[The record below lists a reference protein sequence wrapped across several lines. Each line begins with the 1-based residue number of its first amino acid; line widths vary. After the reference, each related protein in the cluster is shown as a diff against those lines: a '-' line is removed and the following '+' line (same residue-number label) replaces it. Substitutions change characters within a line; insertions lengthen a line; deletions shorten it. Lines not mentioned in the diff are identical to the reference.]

1 MHACRAQANRQLTL
15 SLSGTSSLFDDAAVD
30 LSGKTT
36 MFKRLGVLH
45 PVRLIAALLIFTI
58 FGPMD
63 SAFSQSLPNPY
74 RVVDD
79 WAQLPDGRR
88 MGAVG
93 GVTMDPDG
101 KHVWAVIRCDASAP
115 ERFGNECL
123 DSDLDP
129 VVKFDLGG
137 NVVKSFG
144 GGLFIWPHGIDVDR
158 DGNVWVTD
166 AVAAKRTPKG
176 TRGHQV
182 IKFSPNGKVLMTLGT
197 PGVPGVGRDSFNAPS
212 DVVVADNGDIFV
224 ADGHADDTNNRIVK
238 FSSDGKFIKAW
249 GKTGY
254 APGEFRTLHALAI
267 DARGRLFVADRS
279 NNRIQL
285 FDQEGNFLA
294 IWTQFG
300 RPSGIFFDQHD
311 RIYVA
316 DSESDNVQNPGWEMG
331 IRIGDAETGWVHAFV
346 LYPWGDPNVIAGN
359 GAEFVT
365 VDSAG
370 NLYAGE
376 PKPRNLQKYVRVRP

>member
-1 MHACRAQANRQLTL
+1 MNL
-15 SLSGTSSLFDDAAVD
+15 SLRDTSSMFDNAVVL
-30 LSGKTT
+30 LSGKAA
-36 MFKRLGVLH
+36 MFNQPSVLH
-45 PVRLIAALLIFTI
+45 PAVLIAALLIFTI
-58 FGPMD
+58 SGSMG

-74 RVVDD
+74 RVVDG
-79 WAQLPDGRR
+79 WAQLPDGRQ

-129 VVKFDLGG
+129 VVKFDLDG

-166 AVAAKRTPKG
+166 AVAARRTPKG
-176 TRGHQV
+176 SRGHQV

-197 PGVPGVGRDSFNAPS
+197 PGVPGKGRYSFNAPS
-212 DVVVADNGDIFV
+212 DVVVADNGDIFI
-224 ADGHADDTNNRIVK
+224 ADGHANDTNNRIVK
-238 FSSDGKFIKAW
+238 FSSAGKFIKAW

-254 APGEFRTLHALAI
+254 GPGEFRTLHALAI
-267 DARGRLFVADRS
+267 DKRGRLFVADRS
-279 NNRIQL
+279 NNRIQI
-285 FDQEGNFLA
+285 FDQDGNHLA
-294 IWTQFG
+294 TWTQFG
-300 RPSGIFFDQHD
+300 RPSGIFFDQND

-331 IRIGDAETGWVHAFV
+331 IRIGDAKTGWVHAFV

-359 GAEFVT
+359 GAEFVA
-365 VDSAG
+365 VDGAG

>member
-1 MHACRAQANRQLTL
+1 MIRRIN
-15 SLSGTSSLFDDAAVD
+15 
-30 LSGKTT
+30 
-36 MFKRLGVLH
+36 VLR
-45 PVRLIAALLIFTI
+45 PARLIAALLTFTVL
-58 FGPMD
+58 GSAV

-74 RVVDD
+74 RTVDG
-79 WAQLPDGRR
+79 WARLPEGRQ

-101 KHVWAVIRCDASAP
+101 KHVWAVIRCDAAAP

-123 DSDLDP
+123 DSELDP
-129 VVKFDLGG
+129 VVKFDLDG

-144 GGLFIWPHGIDVDR
+144 GGLFVWPHGIDVDS

-166 AVAAKRTPKG
+166 AVAAARTPKG

-182 IKFSPNGKVLMTLGT
+182 IKFSPDGKVLMTLGT
-197 PGVPGVGRDSFNAPS
+197 PGVPGNARYSFNAPS

-238 FSSDGKFIKAW
+238 FASDGTFIKTW

-254 APGEFRTLHALAI
+254 GPGEFRTLHALAI

-285 FDQEGNFLA
+285 FDQDGNFLA

-300 RPSGIFFDQHD
+300 RPSGIFFDHND

-331 IRIGDAETGWVHAFV
+331 IRIGDAASGWVSAFV

-359 GAEFVT
+359 GAEFVA
-365 VDSAG
+365 VDSNG

-376 PKPRNLQKYVRVRP
+376 PKPRNLQKYVRVRPY